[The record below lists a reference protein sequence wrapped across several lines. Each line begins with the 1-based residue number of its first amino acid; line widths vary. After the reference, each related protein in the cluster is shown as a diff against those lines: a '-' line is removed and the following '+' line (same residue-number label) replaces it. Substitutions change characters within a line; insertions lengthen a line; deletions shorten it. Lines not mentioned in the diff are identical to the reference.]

1 MAEFPSD
8 TASSTQGTSTQPASY
23 ADLPPGS
30 EARRIA
36 LSQALL
42 QVLTEAGE
50 QAEDSQGSVGN
61 LSDSEF
67 RDQLADFIEMSNR
80 DINNLKERVSRL
92 EALRNR

>member
-1 MAEFPSD
+1 MADNPSD
-8 TASSTQGTSTQPASY
+8 ASSSTQGSSTQHAFY

-42 QVLTEAGE
+42 QALTEAE
-50 QAEDSQGSVGN
+50 EHTEDSQSRISS
-61 LSDSEF
+61 LSDPEF

-80 DINNLKERVSRL
+80 DINDLKARVSRL
-92 EALRNR
+92 EALISK